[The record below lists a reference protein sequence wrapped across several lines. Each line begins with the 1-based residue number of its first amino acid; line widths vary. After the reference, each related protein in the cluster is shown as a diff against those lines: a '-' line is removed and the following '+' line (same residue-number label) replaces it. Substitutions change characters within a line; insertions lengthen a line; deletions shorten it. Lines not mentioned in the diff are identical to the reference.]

1 MTTSIIDNLNIKI
14 FSDGAKV
21 EDIINLIKNPLIKGV
36 TTNPSLMRKAGIVN
50 YKDGC
55 TEILKYVKD
64 IPVSIEVISDDID
77 EMYEQGLEL
86 ASWGEN
92 VCVKIPITN
101 TKSESSLKTI
111 SKLLHKNVYLNIT
124 AIFQA
129 DQIFDLVKQIND
141 NKIILSIFAGRIA
154 DSGRDP
160 KKIIKEVQA
169 LSLGKNT
176 ELLWASTREAY
187 NIVEANDIGCDI
199 ITVSPSI
206 LNKLDVFN
214 KDLLLYSLETVKM
227 FYEDAKKSNYII

>member
-1 MTTSIIDNLNIKI
+1 M
-14 FSDGAKV
+14 
-21 EDIINLIKNPLIKGV
+21 
-36 TTNPSLMRKAGIVN
+36 
-50 YKDGC
+50 
-55 TEILKYVKD
+55 
-64 IPVSIEVISDDID
+64 
-77 EMYEQGLEL
+77 
-86 ASWGEN
+86 
-92 VCVKIPITN
+92 
-101 TKSESSLKTI
+101 KTI
-111 SKLLHKNVYLNIT
+111 SKLLNKNVYLNIT

-129 DQIFDLVKQIND
+129 DQVFDLVKQIND

-160 KKIIKEVQA
+160 KKIIREVQA